1 MNMNQPV
8 VVSANHNFV
17 RSIVLDIVF
26 TVLTCGLY
34 NLWVQYK
41 QIQTINFMLKTNKY
55 SFLSWL
61 FLCIITCGLYHIY
74 HEFRKTEDI
83 CRAIG
88 KDSGSE
94 TLITIVLTVLGM
106 HVAADAI
113 QQVMI
118 NKFFGNHD
126 L

>member
-1 MNMNQPV
+1 MSNNLPTNVQDPR
-8 VVSANHNFV
+8 FI

-26 TVLTCGLY
+26 TILTCGLY
-34 NLWVQYK
+34 NFWVQYK
-41 QIQTINFMLKTNKY
+41 QIETINHMIRQNKY

-61 FLCIITCGLYHIY
+61 LLCLVTCGLYHIY

-83 CRAIG
+83 CHVVG
-88 KDSGSE
+88 KDPGSE

-106 HVAADAI
+106 HIVADAL
-113 QQVMI
+113 QQVML
-118 NKFFGNHD
+118 NKYFGNND